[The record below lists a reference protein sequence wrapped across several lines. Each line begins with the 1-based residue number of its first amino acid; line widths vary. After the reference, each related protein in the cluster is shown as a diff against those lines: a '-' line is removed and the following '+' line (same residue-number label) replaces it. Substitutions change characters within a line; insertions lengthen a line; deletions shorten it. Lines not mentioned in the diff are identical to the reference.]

1 MYSTNY
7 DICAFL
13 CVCVYQWLYKFFFS
27 TVEKIFIFFQS
38 LLGTYLPWTQCDHTD
53 VLAKGA
59 LLYLV
64 DKLGQLGM
72 SAAAVVNLQ
81 ICIWTQF
88 HIRRM
93 SDAHNYNN
101 VLVINISIHPSN
113 PFNSYSYNVKFH
125 TLVTCSSTSS
135 SSSSFSAPKN
145 LRMQAKKSFVNFRL
159 SFGLFINFTH

>member
-13 CVCVYQWLYKFFFS
+13 CVCVYQWLYKLFFS

-101 VLVINISIHPSN
+101 VLVINISIHLSLLQLQCEISYLSN
-113 PFNSYSYNVKFH
+113 MFFNQFIILIFFSSKESEDASKEILCQFQ
-125 TLVTCSSTSS
+125 TL
-135 SSSSFSAPKN
+135 
-145 LRMQAKKSFVNFRL
+145 
-159 SFGLFINFTH
+159 IWIIY